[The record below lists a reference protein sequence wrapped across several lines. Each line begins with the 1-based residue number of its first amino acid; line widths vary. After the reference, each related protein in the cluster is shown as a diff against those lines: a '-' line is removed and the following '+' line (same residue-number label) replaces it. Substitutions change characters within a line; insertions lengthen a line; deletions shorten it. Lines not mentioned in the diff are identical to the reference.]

1 MLDFLGV
8 VENTWMPPSLSADE
22 IDRLCMDHL
31 MSDKS
36 DMDFLAIIKIE
47 PYIDSLYIH
56 CDDRNN
62 PFSVHTKR
70 FTFNEGFRWGDEE
83 ERIFVE
89 SCLNN
94 DKLYCS
100 YAAIDTIF
108 RIYSEKYTGRLG

>member
-47 PYIDSLYIH
+47 PYIDSLY
-56 CDDRNN
+56 
-62 PFSVHTKR
+62 
-70 FTFNEGFRWGDEE
+70 
-83 ERIFVE
+83 
-89 SCLNN
+89 
-94 DKLYCS
+94 
-100 YAAIDTIF
+100 
-108 RIYSEKYTGRLG
+108 

>member
-8 VENTWMPPSLSADE
+8 VENTWMSPSLSADE

-36 DMDFLAIIKIE
+36 DMDFLVIIKIE

-56 CDDRNN
+56 YDDRND

-70 FTFNEGFRWGDEE
+70 FTFNE
-83 ERIFVE
+83 
-89 SCLNN
+89 
-94 DKLYCS
+94 
-100 YAAIDTIF
+100 AASIMTNCIVAMRRLILF
-108 RIYSEKYTGRLG
+108 LGSILKNILTGN

>member
-36 DMDFLAIIKIE
+36 DMDFLVIIKIE

-56 CDDRNN
+56 YDDRND

-70 FTFNEGFRWGDEE
+70 FTFNEGFRWGASIMTNCIVAM
-83 ERIFVE
+83 RRLILFLE
-89 SCLNN
+89 SILKN
-94 DKLYCS
+94 
-100 YAAIDTIF
+100 IT
-108 RIYSEKYTGRLG
+108 TGN

>member
-31 MSDKS
+31 TSDKS

-56 CDDRNN
+56 YDDRNN
-62 PFSVHTKR
+62 PFSVYTKR

-83 ERIFVE
+83 EGNDHDVIHLLRGNKGRETKELDCKWE
-89 SCLNN
+89 SL
-94 DKLYCS
+94 
-100 YAAIDTIF
+100 
-108 RIYSEKYTGRLG
+108 